1 MSSVHESQ
9 DSARPV
15 PSDGPGVISGTVKWF
30 DVKKGFGFIV
40 GPAGEDVFVHFSVI
54 ETDGFRTLKD
64 GENVDYE
71 LHTGE
76 KGLHA
81 QHVHRGKPADE
92 PPKLKATIHAK
103 AARLAERRTGTPAS
117 TPTPTP
123 IAGRAPARAR
133 IRATASAS
141 PTGERASLSS
151 VVAADA
157 MSKRRPSLDG
167 YVG

>member
-1 MSSVHESQ
+1 MSIDHESEISTSTP
-9 DSARPV
+9 SATSPTTAT
-15 PSDGPGVISGTVKWF
+15 ISGTVKWF

-64 GENVDYE
+64 GEEVNYE
-71 LHTGE
+71 LHTGL

-81 QHVHRGKPADE
+81 QHVRRTRPAEE

-103 AARLAERRTGTPAS
+103 SRPAERSRS
-117 TPTPTP
+117 D
-123 IAGRAPARAR
+123 RAPDRKPEPVA
-133 IRATASAS
+133 ASADS
-141 PTGERASLSS
+141 ARGDVALSGTI
-151 VVAADA
+151 AADA
-157 MSKRRPSLDG
+157 MGKRRAGVDG